1 MVDEPDDGVDTVRGG
16 PEPASVLPRPGAFFL
31 DATRRDSPGARQ
43 RADSR
48 LPASGDG
55 VRYRFGELLGE
66 GGMGEVLLA
75 HDEHIGRDVAVKRI
89 RATEPT
95 AEELSRF
102 VREARV
108 QGRLEHPAV
117 VPVHDLAVDRD
128 GRPFFVM
135 KRLTG
140 TTMQELLG
148 ELRAGSDIDAA
159 ATRRRL

>member
-1 MVDEPDDGVDTVRGG
+1 MVDDSDDGVDTVRGG
-16 PEPASVLPRPGAFFL
+16 SPMFSLDQTRLDSPAARNRSDTRPPPLIHGGRTPSPPAEPAGPLPP
-31 DATRRDSPGARQ
+31 DSLR
-43 RADSR
+43 S
-48 LPASGDG
+48 STE
-55 VRYRFGELLGE
+55 VRYRFGEILGE

-75 HDEHIGRDVAVKRI
+75 HDEHIGREVAVKRI
-89 RATEPT
+89 RSTEPN

-117 VPVHDLAVDRD
+117 VPVHDLAADRD

-140 TTMQELLG
+140 TTMQELL
-148 ELRAGSDIDAA
+148 
-159 ATRRRL
+159 